1 MNLFSK
7 FTWIVIL
14 GYGLYETIARYDKS
28 KRTNS
33 TIKKLETVL
42 YSCTGII
49 SIILFDLL
57 FTSVL
62 SDELLFVFI
71 LICIVLQLSVIV
83 TIQYFEIKT
92 KAEKEK
98 WKNRLIK
105 NLVLIICWLI
115 IFVWMLNE
123 HE

>member
-14 GYGLYETIARYDKS
+14 GYGLYETIARSDKS
-28 KRTNS
+28 KSTNS

-42 YSCTGII
+42 YLCTGII

-57 FTSVL
+57 FTRML
-62 SDELLFVFI
+62 SDEWLFIFTSI
-71 LICIVLQLSVIV
+71 SIVLQLSIIV

-92 KAEKEK
+92 KVEKEK

>member
-14 GYGLYETIARYDKS
+14 GYGLYETIARSDKS
-28 KRTNS
+28 KSTNS

-42 YSCTGII
+42 YLCTGII

-57 FTSVL
+57 FTRML
-62 SDELLFVFI
+62 SDEMLFIFASI
-71 LICIVLQLSVIV
+71 SIVLQLSIIV
-83 TIQYFEIKT
+83 TIQYFEIQT

-105 NLVLIICWLI
+105 NIVLIICWLI
-115 IFVWMLNE
+115 IFMWMLNE
-123 HE
+123 HK